1 MKKVLAF
8 LILLFFENISFAQ
21 LPPNDCV
28 NSITV
33 CGNGSFISNA
43 TGTGNFMEISSCG
56 SIEHNTIWLKINVV
70 QAGTLGFDLIP
81 VETDINVD
89 YDFWV
94 FGPATPTSLNRT
106 CSSLG
111 PPIRCS
117 TSNPLQ
123 SGSTSNHTG
132 MNLTTNATTSVW
144 NSCCGY
150 VRSLDVRP
158 NQIYY
163 IAIDRP
169 HGDGGFELNWSW
181 TPTIPGSLPFSPPP
195 IANRIPDYRMCSVT
209 ADVSV
214 FNLNSVKSQ
223 INPDLINNTITFHA
237 TFANALDKVFP
248 LSSIIGNNGNPQT
261 IYARVTNNVTK
272 CYSITDFKLA
282 VLPIPTAAL
291 SVSNQQICIGET
303 VVTTFT
309 GSPDSKIEYTING
322 GIVQSAMLNS
332 SGIFSLTQAVTT
344 DTTFDLLNIRFL
356 DSAGNTICSQ
366 SLNSSISVTVN
377 ALPTATI
384 SGTTTICSGTTT
396 QISFNGTPEA
406 TVNYIDNLGN
416 PQSVQLDLAGTNS
429 ITTPLLTA
437 NATYTLVNVI
447 SSGAN
452 PCTKTLTDFVTV
464 TVNALPT
471 ATISGTTPICSGTT
485 TQISFNG
492 TPDATVNYLDN
503 LGNPQS
509 VQLDLA
515 GTNSIT
521 TPALAANATFT
532 LVNVISSGTNPCT
545 KSLTD
550 FVTVTV
556 NSLPTATISGTT
568 TICSGTTTQI
578 TFNGTPEA
586 TVNYLDNL
594 GNAQSVQLDL
604 AGTNSIT
611 TSALTANATF
621 TLVNVISSGTNPCT
635 ETLTGFVIVTVN
647 SLPTATIFVVSP
659 ICSGTTTQI
668 TFNGTPEATVN
679 YLDNLGNAQSIQ
691 LDLAGINS
699 ITTSAL
705 IADATFTLVNV
716 ISSGANPCTK
726 TLTDSVTI
734 TVNALPTATI
744 SGATTICSG
753 TTTQITFNGTPE
765 ASVNYL
771 DNLGNPQSIQLDL
784 AGTKTITTTILSAN
798 ATFTLVNV
806 ISSGANPCT
815 KTLTDSVTITVNS
828 LPTATISGA
837 TTICSG
843 TTTQITFDGTP
854 EATVNY
860 LDNLGNPQSIQ
871 LDLTGTNSIT
881 TPSLTANATFTLVN
895 VISSGVNSCTKTLTD
910 FVTVSVNSLPTATIS
925 GSTTICSGT
934 TTQISFNGTPEATV
948 NYLDNLGNPQSIQLD
963 LAGTNSI
970 TTPALTANAT
980 FTLVNVISSGTN
992 PCTKSLTDFVTVTLN
1007 SLPTATISGTTTI
1020 CSGATTQI
1028 TFNGTPEAT
1037 VNYLDNLGN
1046 PQSIQLDL
1054 AGTNSLTTS
1063 ALTTNA
1069 TFTLVNVISSGTNPC
1084 TKNLTDFV
1092 TVTVNSL
1099 PTATISVVSPIC
1111 IGTTTQVTFNG
1122 TPGATVNYLDNL
1134 GNPQSI
1140 LLDLAGTNS
1149 LTTAAL
1155 TTNATFTLVN
1165 VISSGTNPCTKTLT
1179 DSVTVTVNALPTAT
1193 ISRATTICSGTTTQI
1208 TFNGTPGATVNYLDN
1223 LGNSQSVL
1231 LDLSGTKTITTTIL
1245 SANATFTLINVI
1257 SSGINPCIKILNG
1270 STTVIVNTIA
1280 TASITALSPIC
1291 FGTTSLLTFNGT
1303 PNAIVNYLDNLGNS
1317 QSIQLDST
1325 GTNSVITPILT
1336 ANATFTLVS
1345 VAFSGTNL
1353 CNQNLSGA
1361 TTIIV
1366 TALPTA
1372 TISGAAT
1379 ICNGAATLVTFNGT
1393 PNATI
1398 TYTINGGSPL
1408 SLLLNGSGTNSVT
1421 TANLTSNTTYQ
1432 LVSIMSSG
1440 LLSCSQSQFDSILIS
1455 VTPIPLLNYNV
1466 ASSNL
1471 CSGQTT
1477 DISLSSNVANA
1488 TFSWTS
1494 TQLGVSGASLGIGNI
1509 ISQNLTTLGTNP
1521 GTVTYSISVNVGS
1534 CQSSVSLAP
1543 ITVNPI
1549 PVISS
1554 SSASQTICS
1563 GSSINIPL
1571 TSNVANSLFYWNV
1584 AQTNVLGGTNGI
1596 GAQISQNL
1604 TTIGNASGEA
1614 VYSVFPILNGCQGP
1628 TVSIIV
1634 DVNAIP
1640 VASANA
1646 VSKTICSGQLTNIIV
1661 TSSVAGTTFSWS
1673 VFQTGIIGCSSG
1685 NGNLINQ
1692 ELLTIGNTQG
1702 IATYIITPSLNGCY
1716 GAQIIVPITVNP
1728 TPEVFGSSSAIIC
1741 SGEAPNIS
1749 LFPSIAATTF
1759 AWTVSQINVSGA
1771 QVGTGNAI
1779 SDILTATTNLGTAI
1793 YTVTPTANGCS
1804 GTPLSIAVTV
1814 NPAPAPQIND
1824 GIICVDKAT
1833 NIAFQ
1838 TYILDTQL
1846 SNTTYDFVWY
1856 LNGMIINGAVNNNY
1870 EADESGTYSVLV
1882 TNTATGCKSVLTNII
1897 VSDSYPGLTID
1908 TTQTLA
1914 FSDDATLE
1922 VVVTPPNTTYLYSI
1936 DNGPKQISNIF
1947 SNIEPG
1953 SHLVTV
1959 TDLNGCTNLIKQI
1972 NSIGFPTYFTPN
1984 GDGIHDS
1991 WNIVGLDATAKV
2003 FIFDRYGKLIKQISP
2018 IGEGWDG
2025 TFNGQPLS
2033 ATDYWFTV
2041 DYTEDYPT
2049 IGTSKV
2055 FKAHFSLKR

>member
-8 LILLFFENISFAQ
+8 LILLLFENISFAQ
-21 LPPNDCV
+21 LPPNDCL

-70 QAGTLGFDLIP
+70 QAGILGFDLVP
-81 VETDINVD
+81 VETNISVD

-94 FGPATPTSLNRT
+94 FGPATPTSPNRT
-106 CSSLG
+106 CSNLG
-111 PPIRCS
+111 TPIRCS

-223 INPDLINNTITFHA
+223 INPDFINNTITFHT

-261 IYARVTNNVTK
+261 IYARVTNDVTK

-291 SVSNQQICIGET
+291 SVSNQQICMGET

-485 TQISFNG
+485 TQITFNG
-492 TPDATVNYLDN
+492 TPDATINYLDS

-509 VQLDLA
+509 IQLDLA

-521 TPALAANATFT
+521 TPALTANATFT

-594 GNAQSVQLDL
+594 GNSQSIQLGLAGTNSITTPALTANATYTLVNVTSSGTNSCTKTLTDFVTVTVNSLPTATISGVSTICSGATTQITFNGTPGVTVNYLDNLGNPQSILLDL

-611 TSALTANATF
+611 TPTLTANATF
-621 TLVNVISSGTNPCT
+621 TLVNVISP
-635 ETLTGFVIVTVN
+635 
-647 SLPTATIFVVSP
+647 
-659 ICSGTTTQI
+659 
-668 TFNGTPEATVN
+668 
-679 YLDNLGNAQSIQ
+679 
-691 LDLAGINS
+691 
-699 ITTSAL
+699 
-705 IADATFTLVNV
+705 
-716 ISSGANPCTK
+716 GANPCTK
-726 TLTDSVTI
+726 TLTD
-734 TVNALPTATI
+734 
-744 SGATTICSG
+744 
-753 TTTQITFNGTPE
+753 F
-765 ASVNYL
+765 
-771 DNLGNPQSIQLDL
+771 
-784 AGTKTITTTILSAN
+784 
-798 ATFTLVNV
+798 
-806 ISSGANPCT
+806 
-815 KTLTDSVTITVNS
+815 VTITVNS
-828 LPTATISGA
+828 LPTATISGT

-843 TTTQITFDGTP
+843 STTQITFNGTP
-854 EATVNY
+854 GATVNY
-860 LDNLGNPQSIQ
+860 LDNIGNAQS
-871 LDLTGTNSIT
+871 
-881 TPSLTANATFTLVN
+881 V
-895 VISSGVNSCTKTLTD
+895 
-910 FVTVSVNSLPTATIS
+910 
-925 GSTTICSGT
+925 
-934 TTQISFNGTPEATV
+934 
-948 NYLDNLGNPQSIQLD
+948 QLD

-980 FTLVNVISSGTN
+980 YTLVNVISSGTN
-992 PCTKSLTDFVTVTLN
+992 PCTKTLTDFV
-1007 SLPTATISGTTTI
+1007 I
-1020 CSGATTQI
+1020 
-1028 TFNGTPEAT
+1028 
-1037 VNYLDNLGN
+1037 
-1046 PQSIQLDL
+1046 
-1054 AGTNSLTTS
+1054 
-1063 ALTTNA
+1063 
-1069 TFTLVNVISSGTNPC
+1069 
-1084 TKNLTDFV
+1084 
-1092 TVTVNSL
+1092 VTVNSL

-1122 TPGATVNYLDNL
+1122 TPNATVNYLDNL

-1165 VISSGTNPCTKTLT
+1165 VISSGANPCTKTLT
-1179 DSVTVTVNALPTAT
+1179 DFVTITVNTLPTAT
-1193 ISRATTICSGTTTQI
+1193 LSVISPICIGTNAQF
-1208 TFNGTPGATVNYLDN
+1208 TFNGTADATVNYLDN
-1223 LGNSQSVL
+1223 LGNPQSVL
-1231 LDLSGTKTITTTIL
+1231 LDLAGTNSITT
-1245 SANATFTLINVI
+1245 SALIANVTFTLVNVI
-1257 SSGINPCIKILNG
+1257 SSGANSCTKILNG
-1270 STTVIVNTIA
+1270 SITVIVNPIPTATISA
-1280 TASITALSPIC
+1280 VSPIC

-1303 PNAIVNYLDNLGNS
+1303 PNATVNYLDNLGNL
-1317 QSIQLDST
+1317 QSLLLNGL
-1325 GTNSVITPILT
+1325 GTNSVATSTLT
-1336 ANATFTLVS
+1336 ATATYTLVDVTSSGANPCTKTLTDS
-1345 VAFSGTNL
+1345 VTVTVNVLPTASI
-1353 CNQNLSGA
+1353 SGA
-1361 TTIIV
+1361 TTI
-1366 TALPTA
+1366 
-1372 TISGAAT
+1372 
-1379 ICNGAATLVTFNGT
+1379 CNGSATLVTFNGT

-1398 TYTINGGSPL
+1398 TYTINGGSSL
-1408 SLLLNGSGTNSVT
+1408 SIVLNSSGTNSVT
-1421 TANLTSNTTYQ
+1421 TTNLTSNTTYQ
-1432 LVSIMSSG
+1432 LVSALSLGI
-1440 LLSCSQSQFDSILIS
+1440 LSCSQPQFDSILIS
-1455 VTPIPLLNYNV
+1455 ITPIPILNYNV
-1466 ASSNL
+1466 ASSNM
-1471 CSGQTT
+1471 CSGETT

-1488 TFSWTS
+1488 TFIWTS
-1494 TQLGVSGASLGIGNI
+1494 TQLGVLGSSAGIGNV

-1521 GTVTYSISVNVGS
+1521 GTVSYSIFVNVGS
-1534 CQSSVSLAP
+1534 CQSSVLLPP
-1543 ITVNPI
+1543 IIVNPI
-1549 PVISS
+1549 PSLTSS
-1554 SSASQTICS
+1554 TASQTICS
-1563 GSSINIPL
+1563 GNTVNIPL
-1571 TSNVANSLFYWNV
+1571 TSDVLGTTFYWN
-1584 AQTNVLGGTNGI
+1584 
-1596 GAQISQNL
+1596 ISQN
-1604 TTIGNASGEA
+1604 GVSGG
-1614 VYSVFPILNGCQGP
+1614 I
-1628 TVSIIV
+1628 
-1634 DVNAIP
+1634 
-1640 VASANA
+1640 
-1646 VSKTICSGQLTNIIV
+1646 
-1661 TSSVAGTTFSWS
+1661 SSN
-1673 VFQTGIIGCSSG
+1673 GIII
-1685 NGNLINQ
+1685 NDNLIAEYSN
-1692 ELLTIGNTQG
+1692 
-1702 IATYIITPSLNGCY
+1702 SF
-1716 GAQIIVPITVNP
+1716 VV
-1728 TPEVFGSSSAIIC
+1728 
-1741 SGEAPNIS
+1741 
-1749 LFPSIAATTF
+1749 
-1759 AWTVSQINVSGA
+1759 
-1771 QVGTGNAI
+1771 
-1779 SDILTATTNLGTAI
+1779 
-1793 YTVTPTANGCS
+1793 YTVTPTSNNCS
-1804 GTPLSIAVTV
+1804 GTTSSIRVNVNSIPLPEIQNGT
-1814 NPAPAPQIND
+1814 
-1824 GIICVDKAT
+1824 ICVESVT
-1833 NIAFQ
+1833 NNVFK
-1838 TYILDTQL
+1838 TYILETNL
-1846 SNTTYDFVWY
+1846 NSPIYNFSWYFNNT
-1856 LNGMIINGAVNNNY
+1856 IINNAGANHY
-1870 EADESGTYSVLV
+1870 EASEPGTYSVLV
-1882 TNTATGCKSVLTNII
+1882 TNRVTGCVSVMTSATVL
-1897 VSDSYPGLTID
+1897 SSYPGLSISAY
-1908 TTQTLA
+1908 QTEA
-1914 FSDDATLE
+1914 FSNNAT
-1922 VVVTPPNTTYLYSI
+1922 VTVLVTGGNTIYLYSI
-1936 DNGPKQISNIF
+1936 DDGPFQYSNIF
-1947 SNIEPG
+1947 ENIDSG
-1953 SHLVTV
+1953 THFVRV
-1959 TDLNGCTNLIKQI
+1959 TDVNGCTELVKQLNI
-1972 NSIGFPTYFTPN
+1972 IGFPTYFTPN
-1984 GDGIHDS
+1984 GDGIHDT
-1991 WNIVGLDATAKV
+1991 WNIVGLDAAAKV
-2003 FIFDRYGKLIKQISP
+2003 FIFDRYGKLIKQINPTSA
-2018 IGEGWDG
+2018 GWDG
-2025 TFNGQPLS
+2025 TLNSQPLS

-2041 DYTEDYPT
+2041 HYIEPQ
-2049 IGTSKV
+2049 TSESKT
-2055 FKAHFSLKR
+2055 FKSHFSLKR